1 MTRNKLALS
10 LAGLLLAP
18 IAGTAFAQS
27 APAQDQTQQPAATQN
42 NPKQLQ
48 TITVTGSALPRIDTE
63 TPSPVTVISAQQ
75 IARSG
80 FTNVSDVVRSISA
93 DNSGSIPTSFTAGF
107 AAGSSGVALR
117 GLTVN
122 STLVLVDGHRIANYA
137 LPDDG
142 ERSFVDL
149 NSIPMNAVERIEV
162 LKDGA
167 SSLYGA
173 DAIAGVVNII
183 LKKSFQGV
191 EASAQVGT
199 SQHGGGF
206 TRRATLLAGG
216 GDLEKDGHNAYLN
229 IEYQQDSPIYNRQ
242 RSFPYNTND
251 LSRIGGNNQSPGQP
265 GLNSGSI
272 YGSVYP
278 GQMVNGVVTPVAGGQ
293 YQVLNPNGCGANST
307 LINNDP
313 STPGSY
319 CQQNF
324 INQYGEISP
333 EVKRGGISG
342 RFTVKLGDNTTAYL
356 DASYF
361 QTETIAQSANGP
373 AQIQSGFQHNTNAIA
388 LPPTLANGQPNPND
402 PYAAQGQYA
411 LINYAFGGL
420 PSQGSFDNT
429 NHNVR
434 LTGDVATTVG
444 DWHLDT
450 SVVINHTWLD
460 VHNMGFV
467 NYDQLM
473 SDINTGAYNFINPSA
488 NSSSVLAALAP
499 RISSQDTTDLD
510 SISFRADR
518 ELFDLPGGAMGLA
531 TGVDIRH
538 EAQNAAQLNPG
549 GIYQGLGLAQ
559 TIGSRNV
566 SGAYVEFD
574 APVLQTLEIDAS
586 GRFDHYSDFGNNFA
600 PKVGFKY
607 QPTDMIAVRGT
618 FSKGFRAPS
627 FAENGSSEAE
637 GFIGYNPPA
646 SFAAQHGNN
655 GYVQPYT
662 LGELSVANPN
672 IKPEK
677 STSFTFG
684 TVFQP
689 LHNLSLS
696 LDYYQIKKTNVIV
709 QESPAAAL
717 AAYFAGQPLPAGTSI
732 IADLPDSQNPNALAR
747 PLIVESPYINAN
759 SLLTKGVDL
768 EVKYDQDIG
777 YGIHWNS
784 DLNATD
790 IFTWRETLPDGTVE
804 QFAGTHGPYSLSS
817 GAGTPRVKGSWAN
830 SFTYGPATVTGTLY
844 YTSGESA
851 TSPDVGP
858 GCLYTN
864 TVTGEAL
871 PSSCRLASFLDF
883 DLTGSYDINSH
894 VAVTASIMNAFD
906 RKAPIDPANYAAT
919 NYNPTYDMPG
929 VIGRFFNLG
938 VKVKF

>member
-27 APAQDQTQQPAATQN
+27 APAQDQTQQPAADQTN
-42 NPKQLQ
+42 TKQLQ

-63 TPSPVTVISAQQ
+63 TPSPVTVITAQQ

-80 FTNVSDVVRSISA
+80 FTTVSDVVRSISA
-93 DNSGSIPTSFTAGF
+93 DNSGSIPTSFTSGF

-122 STLVLVDGHRIANYA
+122 STLVLVDGHRVANYA

-191 EASAQVGT
+191 EASAQAGT

-206 TRRATLLAGG
+206 TRRVTLLAGS

-229 IEYQQDSPIYNRQ
+229 IEYQQDSPIYNRD
-242 RSFPYNTND
+242 RGFPYNTND
-251 LSRIGGNNQSPGQP
+251 LSRIGGNNQLPGQP
-265 GLNSGSI
+265 GINSGSV
-272 YGSVYP
+272 YGSVFP
-278 GQMVNGVVTPVAGGQ
+278 GQMINGVVTPVTGGQ
-293 YQVLNPNGCGANST
+293 YQVLNPNGCGPRST
-307 LINNDP
+307 LVNN
-313 STPGSY
+313 GGQY
-319 CQQNF
+319 CTQNF
-324 INQYGEISP
+324 ITQYGEIEP

-342 RFTVKLGDNTTAYL
+342 RFTVKLDENTTAYL

-361 QTETIAQSANGP
+361 QTETLSTNAAGP
-373 AQIQSGFQHNTNAIA
+373 AQIQSGFQHNTNGIA
-388 LPPTLANGQPNPND
+388 LPPTLANGQLNPND
-402 PYAAQGQYA
+402 PYASAGQYA
-411 LINYAFGGL
+411 LINYAFGDL
-420 PSQGSFDNT
+420 PSQGQFDDT

-434 LTGDVATTVG
+434 LTGDVATTAG

-450 SVVINHTWLD
+450 SVVLNHTWLD
-460 VHNMGFV
+460 IHNFGFV

-473 SDINTGAYNFINPSA
+473 SDVSTGAYNFVNPST
-488 NSSSVLAALAP
+488 NSASVLSALAP
-499 RISSQDTTDLD
+499 RLASQATTDLD
-510 SISFRADR
+510 SIDFRADR
-518 ELFDLPGGAMGLA
+518 ELWDLPGGSLGLA

-538 EAQNAAQLNPG
+538 EAQNAPQLNPG
-549 GIYQGLGLAQ
+549 GLYQGLGLAQ

-574 APVLQTLEIDAS
+574 APVLQSLEIDAS

-600 PKVGFKY
+600 PKVGFKW
-607 QPTDMIAVRGT
+607 QPNEMIAVRGT

-627 FAENGSSEAE
+627 FAEDGSSEAE
-637 GFIGYNPPA
+637 GFIGFNPPQ
-646 SFAAQHGNN
+646 SFANAHGNN

-662 LGELSVANPN
+662 LGVLSLANPN

-696 LDYYQIKKTNVIV
+696 LDYYQIKKTDVIV
-709 QESPAAAL
+709 QADPASAL
-717 AAYFAGQPLPAGTSI
+717 AAYFAGQPLPAGTQV
-732 IADLPDSQNPNALAR
+732 IADIPDPQYPNAQAR
-747 PLIVESPYINAN
+747 PLIVEAPYMNAN

-768 EVKYDQDIG
+768 EIKYDQDIG
-777 YGIHWNS
+777 YGVHWNS
-784 DLNATD
+784 DLNTTD
-790 IFTWRETLPDGTVE
+790 IFTWKQTLPNGTVE
-804 QFAGTHGPYSLSS
+804 QFVGTNGPYETSS
-817 GAGTPRVKGSWAN
+817 GAGTPRVRGSWAN
-830 SFTYGPATVTGTLY
+830 SFTYGPTTITGTFY
-844 YTSGESA
+844 YTSGEKMSA
-851 TSPDVGP
+851 ADVGP

-864 TVTGEAL
+864 TVTGAAL
-871 PSSCRLASFLDF
+871 PSSCYISSFLDF
-883 DLTGSYDINSH
+883 DLTGNYDINKH
-894 VAVTASIMNAFD
+894 VAVTASIMNVFG
-906 RKAPIDPANYAAT
+906 RKAPIDPANYAAV
-919 NYNPTYDMPG
+919 NYNPTYDMAG
-929 VIGRFFNLG
+929 VIGRFFNVG

>member
-1 MTRNKLALS
+1 MTRNKLALA

-27 APAQDQTQQPAATQN
+27 TSATTQDQSAQGNT
-42 NPKQLQ
+42 KQLQ

-63 TPSPVTVISAQQ
+63 TPSPVTVITAQQ

-80 FTNVSDVVRSISA
+80 YTTISDVVRSISA

-122 STLVLVDGHRIANYA
+122 STLVLVDGHRVANYA

-191 EASAQVGT
+191 EATAQAGT

-206 TRRATLLAGG
+206 SRRATLLAGA

-229 IEYQQDSPIYNRQ
+229 IEYEQDSAIHNRD
-242 RSFPYNTND
+242 RNFPYNTNN
-251 LSRIGGNNQSPGQP
+251 LSSIGGNNQSPGQP
-265 GLNSGSI
+265 GLNLGSI
-272 YGSVYP
+272 YGSVRP
-278 GQMVNGVVTPVAGGQ
+278 GQMVNGVVTPISGAP

-307 LINNDP
+307 LVNNDP
-313 STPGSY
+313 NNPGSY

-324 INQYGEISP
+324 ISQYGEIQP

-342 RFTVKLGDNTTAYL
+342 RFTVKLGEDTTAYL

-361 QTETIAQSANGP
+361 QTETISTDANGP
-373 AQIQSGFQHNTNAIA
+373 AQIQNGVQTNTNGIA
-388 LPPTLANGQPNPND
+388 LPPTLANGQLNPNN

-420 PSQGSFDNT
+420 PSQGSFDDT
-429 NHNVR
+429 NHNLR
-434 LTGDVATTVG
+434 LTGDVTTTVG
-444 DWHLDT
+444 GWHLDT
-450 SVVINHTWLD
+450 SVVLNHTWLD
-460 VHNMGFV
+460 IHNYGYL
-467 NYDQLM
+467 NYNQLI
-473 SDINTGAYNFINPSA
+473 SDVNTGAYNFINPAA
-488 NSSSVLAALAP
+488 NSPSVLSALAP
-499 RISSQDTTDLD
+499 TLASQATTDLD
-510 SISFRADR
+510 SIDFRADR
-518 ELFDLPGGAMGLA
+518 ELWDLPGGALGLA
-531 TGVDIRH
+531 TGIDIRH
-538 EAQNAAQLNPG
+538 EAQNAPQLNPG
-549 GIYQGLGLAQ
+549 AAYQGLGLAQ
-559 TIGSRNV
+559 TIGNRNV
-566 SGAYVEFD
+566 TGAYFEFD

-600 PKVGFKY
+600 PKVGFKW
-607 QPTDMIAVRGT
+607 QPNEMIAVRGT

-627 FAENGSSEAE
+627 FAENGSSESE
-637 GFIGYNPPA
+637 GFINYQPPA
-646 SFAAQHGNN
+646 SFSAAHGGN

-662 LGELSVANPN
+662 LGELQLANPQ
-672 IKPEK
+672 IRPEK

-696 LDYYQIKKTNVIV
+696 LDYYQIKKSNVIV
-709 QESPAAAL
+709 PTDPAGIL
-717 AAYFAGQPLPAGTSI
+717 AAYYAGQPLPAGTAVV
-732 IADLPDSQNPNALAR
+732 ADLPDPQYPNAQAR
-747 PLIVESPYINAN
+747 PLIVEAPYINAN

-768 EVKYDQDIG
+768 EIKYDQDIG
-777 YGIHWNS
+777 YGIHWIS
-784 DLNATD
+784 DVNATD
-790 IFTWRETLPDGTVE
+790 IFTWKETLPDGTVE

-817 GAGTPRVKGSWAN
+817 GAGTPRIRGSWAN
-830 SFTYGPATVTGTLY
+830 TFTYGPATITGTFY
-844 YTSGESA
+844 YTSGESM

-864 TVTGEAL
+864 SVSGVPV
-871 PSSCRLASFLDF
+871 PSSCYLSSFLDF

-894 VAVTASIMNAFD
+894 LAVTASIMNAFD
-906 RKAPIDPANYAAT
+906 RKAPIDPANYSAV
-919 NYNPTYDMPG
+919 NYNPTYDMNG